1 MSWSDYLPLIAGVG
15 SIVAGI
21 ICLQVFY
28 TLWTPFARKHSGDT
42 LDVTK
47 EIQIS
52 GLKDTPVH
60 VHFKSGSR
68 LDNVRLVGYCSTHH
82 EAPYD
87 FKQLLIL
94 EEESGKRYYARI
106 SEIQYIEQVAPP

>member
-1 MSWSDYLPLIAGVG
+1 MSWSDYLPVVVGVG
-15 SIVAGI
+15 SIVGGI

-28 TLWTPFARKHSGDT
+28 TLWTPFAKKLSGDT

-52 GLKDTPVH
+52 GLKDALVN

-68 LDNVRLVGYCSTHH
+68 LDNVKLVGYCSTHH

-87 FKQLLIL
+87 FRQLLIL
-94 EEESGKRYYARI
+94 EEPNQKRYYARI
-106 SEIQYIEQVAPP
+106 AEIQYIEQISPL